1 MWGGGGVNFDTQMQ
15 DWIKMNENKFECDP
29 RKTFFAQLENY
40 GFWILEIWELG
51 GGGFSSWLLLL
62 PLSSF
67 LFPLGFCEA
76 KASEPRCLLFF
87 SFF

>member
-1 MWGGGGVNFDTQMQ
+1 MWGGGDVKFDTQMQ
-15 DWIKMNENKFECDP
+15 TESKWMKISFECDP
-29 RKTFFAQLENY
+29 RLENY

-51 GGGFSSWLLLL
+51 GEGGFSSWLLLL

-87 SFF
+87 SF